1 MKISKSRTEQLRDI
15 ELDVEVWQNL
25 YYKYQQDY
33 IRKRLSAIKYLDE
46 GKSRLQVC
54 SIIGCTY
61 NTLTSWIDKYI
72 EGGLSGLITPIKHK
86 NAPQRLS
93 PEQKQ
98 ELKRIILKQSP
109 RDYGISRNIW
119 TGEIIIAVIQMKW
132 DIIFKTSRIYEILD
146 ELGLSYQRAHRDYA
160 NADKAEQKEFV
171 EVLKKNWKGSRR
183 RR

>member
-1 MKISKSRTEQLRDI
+1 MKNRTEQFRDT
-15 ELDVEVWQNL
+15 ELDLEAWRKL
-25 YYKYQQDY
+25 YYKYQQAY
-33 IRKRLSAIKYLDE
+33 IRKRLSAIKYLYE

-54 SIIGCTY
+54 GLIGSRY

-72 EGGLSGLITPIKHK
+72 EGGLSGLIAPIKHK

-132 DIIFKTSRIYEILD
+132 DIVFKTSRIYEILD

-160 NADKAEQKEFV
+160 NADEAEQKEFV